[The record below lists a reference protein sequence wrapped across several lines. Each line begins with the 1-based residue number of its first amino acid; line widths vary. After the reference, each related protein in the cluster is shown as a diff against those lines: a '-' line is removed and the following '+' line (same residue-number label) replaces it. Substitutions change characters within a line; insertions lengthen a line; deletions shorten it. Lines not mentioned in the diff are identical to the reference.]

1 MRRAVTALLIAGACS
16 SPAPAPEPVRP
27 QLGSGSASVPAD
39 AAPAS
44 QEESLAAIQKAMN
57 ELDEATQGC
66 WAAAAVERFDIEG
79 ELTARIDIG
88 GAGSGATIVGLVQDT
103 TRTPRLASCVIAVL
117 TNYPWAP
124 PLFGQ
129 TIQLPFKFRAPDGQ
143 NLIDR
148 ALVPWNGQ
156 AKVSMAV
163 LLDEHNSGNG
173 AASMLEVAIAAGGT
187 TTLRSPDRAELWYFL
202 GPATV
207 RGMGAGK
214 PVTVA
219 AGDMMYMHKSGARE
233 VRATGGDVH
242 AVLVMAP
249 GGPEGSARA
258 GALPTPPVG
267 PVRSALVGPTVLPA
281 AKAKSYCIGGSP
293 QEPCLKS
300 RAIVYIFAE
309 PATITDRDLAAS
321 VLEMEQGATVPEHVH
336 AKETEMLY
344 ILSGTGTMTV
354 KGVAQAVTATSVIQI
369 PANTKHAFMATT
381 AVRALQIYTPA
392 GPEQRFKGTP

>member
-1 MRRAVTALLIAGACS
+1 VRLHAALLAVAACS
-16 SPAPAPEPVRP
+16 TPAPESVRP
-27 QLGSGSASVPAD
+27 PTPGSAGPSGSASGS

-44 QEESLAAIQKAMN
+44 QEEQLAAIQKAMN
-57 ELDEATQGC
+57 ELDEATQSC

-79 ELTARIDIG
+79 SITALIEIG
-88 GAGSGATIVGLVQDT
+88 DGSASVSLVQDT
-103 TRTPRLASCVIAVL
+103 TRTPKLATCVTAVL
-117 TNYPWAP
+117 TRYRWAP
-124 PLFGQ
+124 PLRGQ
-129 TIQLPFKFRAPDGQ
+129 SIQLPFKFRAPDGQ
-143 NLIDR
+143 NVIDR
-148 ALVPWNGQ
+148 TLVPWNGQ

-173 AASMLEVAIAAGGT
+173 AASMLEVAIANGGT

-207 RGMGAGK
+207 AGMGAGK

-219 AGDMMYMHKSGARE
+219 AGDMVYMRKSGARE
-233 VRATGGDVH
+233 IKATSGDVH
-242 AVLVMAP
+242 AVLVMVP

-281 AKAKSYCIGGSP
+281 ATAKSYCIGGSP

-300 RAIVYIFAE
+300 RATVAIFAE
-309 PATITDRDLAAS
+309 PATIGDKGLAAS
-321 VLEMEQGATVPEHVH
+321 ILDMQAGASVPEHVH
-336 AKETEMLY
+336 GKETELLY
-344 ILSGTGTMTV
+344 ILEGSGTMTV
-354 KGVAQAVTATSVIQI
+354 NGVAQAVTPTSVIQV
-369 PANTKHAFMATT
+369 PPNTKHAFIATT
-381 AVRALQIYTPA
+381 AVRSLQIYTPA